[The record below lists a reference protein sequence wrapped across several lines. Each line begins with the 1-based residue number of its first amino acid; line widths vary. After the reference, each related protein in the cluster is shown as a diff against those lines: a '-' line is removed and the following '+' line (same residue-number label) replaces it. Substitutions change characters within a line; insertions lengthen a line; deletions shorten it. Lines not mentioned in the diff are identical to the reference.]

1 MLHIP
6 YLREHKNEIIE
17 KLKIKNFEAN
27 EIIENLFIKDDERKT
42 TQKEL
47 DDLILNVEAKST
59 ELKSSSEELQN
70 QKDNKDTLQVEILL
84 KINNLK

>member
-6 YLREHKNEIIE
+6 YLREHKNEIIK

-27 EIIENLFIKDDERKT
+27 EIIENLLIKDDERKT

-47 DDLILNVEAKST
+47 DDLLSKSNHAFNDWRLNPRSFFILN
-59 ELKSSSEELQN
+59 
-70 QKDNKDTLQVEILL
+70 QKIPTPQISM
-84 KINNLK
+84 